1 MTKTCKNCGTIAS
14 DNSLF
19 CKNCGAKL
27 DGQSSN
33 IRSQMV
39 NNNSSG
45 MVKKDNKQLYIIV
58 ALVGIICALGVVG
71 AVVYM
76 NSSFNA
82 GNLDTNVN
90 SSAPSTSSSSQS
102 SSGGNSG
109 LDILGGS
116 FSTGS
121 ALSDKTYCTV
131 NVGSEHA
138 GETVGISVLYSR
150 DGSNLNGANIVY
162 KTVASDGTIEVA
174 SSYGFDYYPD
184 FAIITLYYSDGS
196 VACSQEVS
204 MNPSSGTQSF

>member
-14 DNSLF
+14 DSSLF

-27 DGQSSN
+27 DESPTN
-33 IRSQMV
+33 IRTQMV
-39 NNNSSG
+39 NNNPG
-45 MVKKDNKQLYIIV
+45 TVKKDNTHLYIIV
-58 ALVGIICALGVVG
+58 GLIAIICALGVVG
-71 AVVYM
+71 AVLYT
-76 NSSFNA
+76 NSAGNANA
-82 GNLDTNVN
+82 GNLATNVSN
-90 SSAPSTSSSSQS
+90 TQSTNTASTSSA
-102 SSGGNSG
+102 NTG
-109 LDILGGS
+109 LTILGGS

-174 SSYGFDYYPD
+174 SAYGFDYYPD
-184 FAIITLYYSDGS
+184 FAVITLYYSDGS